1 MIYILSCTDVKN
13 GGGIYSFSLSE
24 KEMKQT
30 GYLPCDRPMYSV
42 MSDNRICT
50 LLRAPFE
57 ENLDSGYF
65 FCDEKLENSTPII
78 STKGVVACHLDVV
91 KNNVYTV
98 NYLSGN
104 VVKNGEIEHKREGKS
119 IHPTRQS
126 EPHTHFIKRTYD
138 GYFAVCDLGTD
149 TLAFYDKN
157 LNLYSE
163 EKVPLGYGIRH
174 LAYSLDNKFIY
185 SINELIPSIS
195 VFSYDKGKAK
205 LLSTFN
211 IKVTNEKANGAG
223 IRISKDGK
231 FLYVSLREENVI
243 CVFLVNNDK
252 LELLQTVDC
261 KGNSPRDFNIF
272 NNFLVCTNEL
282 SNSVTVF
289 SLENG
294 LIKEFLYS
302 YNINSPLCVF

>member
-1 MIYILSCTDVKN
+1 
-13 GGGIYSFSLSE
+13 
-24 KEMKQT
+24 MKQT

-42 MSDNRICT
+42 TSDNRICT
-50 LLRAPFE
+50 LLRAPFVGKT
-57 ENLDSGYF
+57 DSGYF
-65 FCDEKLENSTPII
+65 FCDEKLKNSTSII
-78 STKGVVACHLDVV
+78 STKGVVACHLDVI
-91 KNNVYTV
+91 KNDVYAV

-104 VVKNGEIEHKREGKS
+104 IVKNGDIIAKRQGKS

-126 EPHTHFIKRTYD
+126 EPHTHFIKHTHD

-149 TLAFYDKN
+149 TLAFYDNN

-163 EKVPLGYGIRH
+163 EKVNSGYGIRH
-174 LAYSLDNKFIY
+174 LAFSLDNRFIY

-195 VFSYDKGKAK
+195 VFSYDNGKAK
-205 LLSTFN
+205 LLSTFD
-211 IKVTNEKANGAG
+211 IKTTNEKANGAG

-243 CVFLVNNDK
+243 CVFSVNGDK

-272 NNFLVCTNEL
+272 NNLLVCTNEL

-289 SLENG
+289 SLDKG
-294 LIKEFLYS
+294 LIKEYLYS
-302 YNINSPLCVF
+302 YKINSPLCVF